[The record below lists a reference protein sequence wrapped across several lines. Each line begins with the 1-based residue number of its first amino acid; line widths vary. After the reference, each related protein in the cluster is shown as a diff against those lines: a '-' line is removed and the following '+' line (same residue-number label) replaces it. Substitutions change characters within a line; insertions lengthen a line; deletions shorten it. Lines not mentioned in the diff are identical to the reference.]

1 MNRRQARKQAFLLLF
16 QYKFQ
21 PDDMEL
27 LLERFFEENNAAD
40 QCSYIE
46 DVVKGVISKKE
57 EIDNVINEFSKDWDV
72 DRLSSVSLAVLRL
85 GVYEI
90 MYIDDIPSAVSV
102 NEAVALA
109 KEFEGEEAAPF
120 INGIMGKI
128 KEKFN

>member
-40 QCSYIE
+40 QRSYIE

-90 MYIDDIPSAVSV
+90 MYVDDIPSVVSV

>member
-1 MNRRQARKQAFLLLF
+1 MNRRQAREQAFLLLF

-21 PDDMEL
+21 PDDMEH

-40 QCSYIE
+40 QSGYIE

>member
-40 QCSYIE
+40 QSSYIE

-90 MYIDDIPSAVSV
+90 MYVDDIPSAVSV

>member
-40 QCSYIE
+40 QSGYIE

-90 MYIDDIPSAVSV
+90 MYVDDIPSAVSV

>member
-1 MNRRQARKQAFLLLF
+1 MNRRQARMQAFLLLF

-40 QCSYIE
+40 QSGYIE

>member
-40 QCSYIE
+40 QRSYIE

-90 MYIDDIPSAVSV
+90 MYVDDIPSAVSV

>member
-40 QCSYIE
+40 QRSYIE

>member
-27 LLERFFEENNAAD
+27 LLERFFEENNSAD
-40 QCSYIE
+40 QSGYIE

-90 MYIDDIPSAVSV
+90 MYVDDIPSAVSV

>member
-1 MNRRQARKQAFLLLF
+1 
-16 QYKFQ
+16 
-21 PDDMEL
+21 MEL

-40 QCSYIE
+40 QRSYIE

-85 GVYEI
+85 GVYEM
-90 MYIDDIPSAVSV
+90 MYVDDIPSVVSV

>member
-1 MNRRQARKQAFLLLF
+1 MNRRQAREQAFLLLF

-40 QCSYIE
+40 QSGYIE
-46 DVVKGVISKKE
+46 NVVKGVISKKE

-90 MYIDDIPSAVSV
+90 MYIDDIPSVVSV

>member
-27 LLERFFEENNAAD
+27 LLKRFFEENNAAD
-40 QCSYIE
+40 QSSYIE

-90 MYIDDIPSAVSV
+90 MYVDDIPSAVSV

>member
-40 QCSYIE
+40 QRSYIE

-85 GVYEI
+85 GVYEM
-90 MYIDDIPSAVSV
+90 MYVDDIPSVVSV

>member
-40 QCSYIE
+40 QSNYIE

-90 MYIDDIPSAVSV
+90 MYVDDIPSAVSV